1 MRQIRINQMLK
12 FFTIVILIISLIL
25 SKRLNDPT
33 LFSRS
38 GSLITLLGIIME
50 YRRIMLIDKANEST
64 DGNPVSLVQTRKLF
78 NISPEDKTNRLIGN
92 IIVIIGT
99 IIWGYGD
106 LFVK

>member
-1 MRQIRINQMLK
+1 MKQIRIDQMLK
-12 FFTIVILIISLIL
+12 FFSIVILIVSLIL

-38 GSLITLLGIIME
+38 GSLITLLGIIIE
-50 YRRIMLIDKANEST
+50 YRRIMLIDKANESK
-64 DGNPVSLVQTRKLF
+64 DGTPVSLVQTRKLF
-78 NISPEDKTNRLIGN
+78 NISPEDRTNRLIGN

>member
-12 FFTIVILIISLIL
+12 FSTIIILIVSLIL

-50 YRRIMLIDKANEST
+50 YRRIMLIDKANKFIPGT
-64 DGNPVSLVQTRKLF
+64 QVSLAQTRGLF

-106 LFVK
+106 LFV